1 MSFDD
6 AFARLIDSEGGYVN
20 DPHDP
25 GGETKFG
32 ISKRS
37 YPDVDIKNLTREGA
51 RLIYLRDFWTG
62 GQMNQFAFA
71 IAFQVF
77 DAAVNHGI
85 RRAIKLLQAAA
96 GVKQDGNIGSVT
108 IAAVK
113 AMREADC
120 LALFIAARLDFW
132 RGLATWPSFGAGWA
146 GRTVADI
153 RYAVIDYN
161 RENAP

>member
-1 MSFDD
+1 MNFDV
-6 AFARLIDSEGGYVN
+6 AFARLISNEGGYVN
-20 DPHDP
+20 DAADP
-25 GGETKFG
+25 GGETNWG

-37 YPDVDIKNLTREGA
+37 YPDIDIKNLTRDGA
-51 RLIYLRDFWTG
+51 KEIYFRDFWIG
-62 GQMNQFAFA
+62 GQMNQFAGA

-96 GVKQDGNIGSVT
+96 GVKQDGNIGPVT

-153 RYAVIDYN
+153 RYAVLDYN
-161 RENAP
+161 KELAQ